1 MLDRKAM
8 LRAYKETPR
17 PTGVFAVRNVTDDKL
32 LVGVSTDLPGILNR
46 QRFQLEMGSHP
57 DKELQGDWN
66 RLGPDA
72 FSIEVLDEMEL
83 STEPGYDPREDL
95 ATLREMWL
103 ARLTAEGRVLYP
115 TSTRG
120 I

>member
-1 MLDRKAM
+1 MLDRKEM

-17 PTGVFAVRNVTDDKL
+17 PAGVYAVRNGIDDKL
-32 LVGVSTDLPGILNR
+32 LVGVSSDLPGILNR

-66 RLGPDA
+66 RLGADA
-72 FSIEVLDEMEL
+72 FAFEVLDEMEVPA
-83 STEPGYDPREDL
+83 EPGYDPREDL

-103 ARLTAEGRVLYP
+103 ARLATEGRVLYP
-115 TSTRG
+115 MSTRG
-120 I
+120 V